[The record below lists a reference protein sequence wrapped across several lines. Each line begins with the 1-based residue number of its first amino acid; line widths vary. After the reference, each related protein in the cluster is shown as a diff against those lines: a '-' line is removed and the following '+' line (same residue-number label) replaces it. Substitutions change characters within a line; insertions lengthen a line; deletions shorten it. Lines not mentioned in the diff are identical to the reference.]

1 MNHDEVIS
9 PKTSWTYSVG
19 TSSRQ
24 GLLSQGAWGVLPAT
38 RPRRCP
44 FNQAIMPYRRIFISS
59 MTDQGPEPI
68 GNTSGVSC
76 LLQVRSVVRRA
87 GRAMLRRAA
96 CQGIGRAAGASP
108 CSKGVRR
115 LHPLLVVAGPPEGSS
130 SCASATP
137 ARAAGRHQQLAWHL
151 LLPAQGGASRMLTRG
166 LSTTASGTSGT
177 ASEEPPPP
185 PLDPTVSSP
194 SRVNQAACSSIS
206 EPLCCWSMGADRAQK
221 RKWCADR
228 LTS

>member
-1 MNHDEVIS
+1 MDTQRGYLQT
-9 PKTSWTYSVG
+9 P
-19 TSSRQ
+19 RAPFP
-24 GLLSQGAWGVLPAT
+24 GAWGVLPAT

-44 FNQAIMPYRRIFISS
+44 FDQAIMPYRRIFISS

-96 CQGIGRAAGASP
+96 CQGIGRAAKASP

-185 PLDPTVSSP
+185 PLDPTVG
-194 SRVNQAACSSIS
+194 SIRQHALRS
-206 EPLCCWSMGADRAQK
+206 ASHSAVGQWESTVLKSGSGVLID
-221 RKWCADR
+221 
-228 LTS
+228 